1 MEAQSFGTLNY
12 IALFIYLAAIMAV
25 GVYFA
30 RRQKSADDYFK
41 AGGRI
46 PGWAAGFSVF
56 ATTLSSITFMSI
68 PAKAYTSDWTF
79 LIGQYVAIAILP
91 IVFWFYIPF
100 FRKLNL
106 TSVYEYLERRFDV
119 RMRLFGS
126 ISFMLFHIGRIAI
139 VTYLTALA
147 LMPFIDISPLMI
159 VFLIGVLCIIYT
171 FLGGIEGVIWTDVIQ
186 GIMLSIAAIL
196 IFVVICFN
204 VDGGIVEVFSMSNQA
219 NKYFPAE
226 QFSWSWTESTIPVL
240 MIGFFFASLQQFTAS
255 QDVVQRYIVTDNID
269 ETKKALITNA
279 KLVACVP
286 IFFFAVGSAL
296 FAYYTQN
303 PELLPADFNT
313 GGILPFYI
321 ISQMPV
327 GVAGLIIA
335 AIFAASQSSI
345 SSSLNSIAACF
356 TSDIY
361 EKVSK
366 NPTSEQKLRVG
377 RTLTVVAG
385 ILGVVASTYLIMSN
399 ESEIWDAFNSLLGL
413 MGGPMTGLF
422 MLGIFIRRA
431 NANSALLGVVASIAT
446 VLWVRSATDL
456 NFFFYGVIGTLM
468 VVIVG
473 YLTAPMFK
481 NNLNSDEIDELSAT
495 KDKHSKSAAKA

>member
-1 MEAQSFGTLNY
+1 MEASSFGTLNY
-12 IALFIYLAAIMAV
+12 LALIVYLGAIMGV

-30 RRQKSADDYFK
+30 KRQKSADDYFK

-68 PAKAYTSDWTF
+68 PAKAYTDDWTF
-79 LIGQYVAIAILP
+79 LIGQYIAIAILP

-119 RMRLFGS
+119 KMRLFGS
-126 ISFMLFHIGRIAI
+126 ISFMLFHVGRIAI

-147 LMPFIDISPLMI
+147 LMPFIDMSPLMI
-159 VFLIGVLCIIYT
+159 VFLIGVLCIVYT

-186 GIMLSIAAIL
+186 GVMLSGAAIL
-196 IFVVICFN
+196 IFIVICFN
-204 VDGGIVEVFSMSNQA
+204 VDGGLSEIFSMSA
-219 NKYFPAE
+219 REDKYFPAD
-226 QFSWSWTESTIPVL
+226 QFRWSWSESTIPVL
-240 MIGFFFASLQQFTAS
+240 MIGFFFATLQQFTAS
-255 QDVVQRYIVTDNID
+255 QDVVQRYIVTDNIE

-286 IFFFAVGSAL
+286 IFFFAVGAGL
-296 FAYYTQN
+296 YAYYSQN
-303 PELLPADFNT
+303 PALLPEDFNT
-313 GGILPFYI
+313 GGILPFYV
-321 ISQMPV
+321 ISQMPA

-361 EKVSK
+361 EKVSN
-366 NPTSEQKLRVG
+366 NPSPEQKLKVG
-377 RTLTVVAG
+377 RLLTVTAG
-385 ILGVVASTYLIMSN
+385 ILGVVASTYLILSN

-422 MLGIFIRRA
+422 MLGIFVRKA
-431 NANSALLGVVASIAT
+431 NATSALLGVVSSIST
-446 VLWVRSATDL
+446 VVCVRYFTDL
-456 NFFFYGVIGTLM
+456 NFFFYGVVGTLM

-473 YLTAPMFK
+473 YLTAPLFK
-481 NNLNSDEIDELSAT
+481 NTLSDA
-495 KDKHSKSAAKA
+495 DKEQLTVGKLAKA

>member
-1 MEAQSFGTLNY
+1 MVEVNAFGTFNY
-12 IALFIYLAAIMAV
+12 IALLVYLSAIMGV
-25 GVYFA
+25 GIYFA

-68 PAKAYTSDWTF
+68 PAKAYTDDWTF

-91 IVFWFYIPF
+91 LVFWFYIPF

-119 RMRLFGS
+119 RARLFGS
-126 ISFMLFHIGRIAI
+126 LSFMFFHIGRIAI
-139 VTYLTALA
+139 VIYLTALA
-147 LMPFIDISPLMI
+147 LMPFIDIHPLTI

-186 GIMLSIAAIL
+186 GFMLSAAAII
-196 IFVVICFN
+196 IFIVICFN
-204 VDGGIVEVFSMSNQA
+204 VDGGILEIFTMSA
-219 NKYFPAE
+219 DADKFFPAE
-226 QFSWSWTESTIPVL
+226 KFAWSWTESTVPVL
-240 MIGFFFASLQQFTAS
+240 VIGFFFAALQQFTAS
-255 QDVVQRYIVTDNID
+255 QDVVQRYIVTDSIE

-286 IFFFAVGSAL
+286 IFFFAVGAAL
-296 FAYYTQN
+296 YAYYSQN
-303 PELLPADFNT
+303 PQLLPDDFNT

-321 ISQMPV
+321 ISQMPA
-327 GVAGLIIA
+327 GIAGLIIA

-356 TSDIY
+356 TCDIHNKIY
-361 EKVSK
+361 TNSTPENNLKI
-366 NPTSEQKLRVG
+366 G
-377 RTLTVVAG
+377 RIVTVCAG
-385 ILGVVASTYLIMSN
+385 LLGVAASTYLLMAN

-422 MLGIFIRRA
+422 MLGIFFRKA
-431 NANSALLGVVASIAT
+431 NANSALLGVVAS
-446 VLWVRSATDL
+446 VLSVIGVKEFTDL

-473 YLTAPMFK
+473 VLTAPLFK
-481 NNLNSDEIDELSAT
+481 NNSDNMADDLSVG
-495 KDKHSKSAAKA
+495 